1 MMYLWVVEVFIVF
14 FFSVMKWWV
23 WGCENHVTDIFVVRD
38 TSRVRTID
46 VAFGCRKILLFCKS
60 AFIALI
66 E

>member
-1 MMYLWVVEVFIVF
+1 MLF